1 MGPRCPGP
9 GGKRETGHVTLSGRI
24 RTSDL
29 TEKARQEIKRK
40 VAKALHAYAKMTT
53 GAAKGAVREVNQF
66 HYFI

>member
-1 MGPRCPGP
+1 MGPRCPGR
-9 GGKRETGHVTLSGRI
+9 GGKHEANNVTLSGSI

-53 GAAKGAVREVNQF
+53 GAAKGAVREVD
-66 HYFI
+66 